1 MAGLD
6 GLAGDFVVPVGA
18 VVEATEGE
26 FDVCQIAFHGVEVKW
41 AFWIHELQR
50 RRGSTGDAKEAV
62 RDARC
67 SLACMSLPFPAL
79 DGSAPK
85 TQKFPEAPEM
95 GIDPSK
101 RYTATMETTLGTI
114 VIALDAINAPRTVN
128 NFVYLAGYH
137 YYDGIIFHRIINGFM
152 CQGGDPTGTGTG
164 GPGYRFG
171 DELPKPGQYQIGS
184 VAMAN
189 AGPNTNGSQFFIV
202 SGGSGVSLPPAYALF
217 GQVVKG
223 LDVVD
228 AMQKVQTARG
238 DRPVEDVVI
247 NSVTI
252 TVAD

>member
-1 MAGLD
+1 
-6 GLAGDFVVPVGA
+6 
-18 VVEATEGE
+18 
-26 FDVCQIAFHGVEVKW
+26 
-41 AFWIHELQR
+41 
-50 RRGSTGDAKEAV
+50 
-62 RDARC
+62 
-67 SLACMSLPFPAL
+67 MSLPFPAL
-79 DGSAPK
+79 DGSVPK

-202 SGGSGVSLPPAYALF
+202 SGASGVSLPPAYALF

-238 DRPVEDVVI
+238 DRPIDDVVI